1 MTTVRSWSRS
11 NSLELSIPETGQAG
25 LVVLLSGSVIRL
37 THIGW
42 ACLFLSV
49 KTPWPVVLVDQER
62 GVQFCSPAIHSRLTS
77 ARTAFNSYFLLAQA
91 CSPSTL
97 KLAHSSKCVGLLS
110 SCPPSRDPLLQ
121 QEERNAHAASSREF
135 KMDTTDSKCLVA
147 RAPEERR
154 LGLTHLAPT
163 QPDPLRRLKPIPFQA
178 RLLVP
183 PRLALDLPL
192 PSGQHQTWDSLRLV
206 SPTPASAKQRKR
218 PARASQYDLESRTA
232 LFTFAMLVRL
242 LASLLLVSLGRTA
255 LADGSSSV
263 ARADSYRET
272 LRLTPFPDGKVHS
285 EFSFRLEG
293 AWRDEGL
300 AVSQNAVVH
309 DHTLLPRLLT
319 SLVRQ
324 HRVASF
330 HLTLS
335 SGRWQPT
342 WPLHLPAEVP
352 ASGIELTAW
361 LERLEGETNEDERE
375 RWEAFTSAV
384 SGLFCAG
391 VVADGVKTSTSSP
404 TWTVSF
410 DGEGDEREYS
420 LYRLTMPR
428 LAAACTESLT
438 PFLSLLPCSYHA
450 GLSSLLNP
458 HRLFDGDFTL
468 IGVKFLLKEAEEMA
482 AFELEIGSVLDPV
495 RKDRLTGQLG
505 RREFSISSLYDRTL
519 ATACPVASDSRIELV
534 VPTHSVNP
542 FSIEPDLAREVT
554 KIDGREVAVWDV
566 KQALETA
573 ALDVRVT
580 WPGES
585 VFRNP
590 SPSKLPQAPI
600 AVRRLLFGVGQER
613 GRIGVEL
620 INNEEVE
627 HEIVWSE
634 VWPWW
639 LRAFVST
646 LETQTDGQS
655 APGKSDQRILDLDY
669 IPAIA
674 RERPTTL
681 QALIRLPPKSATRL
695 TLAYESASLWYT
707 EYPSDSNR
715 GFSVPGATV
724 VLLPPLEGGSSSP
737 RRQGVLR
744 SRRPVLRL
752 QTPTTLLSLP
762 TPDFSMPYNVIILTS
777 TVMAL
782 FFGSVM
788 NGMIR
793 RWWIVDVGGSGPGE
807 RVLTLNEAILQLVR
821 PHAYDPDELD
831 YGEDELVMDVGAE
844 QAPLSGSE
852 VSPEPLLG
860 EREASVA
867 AMEVEDEEGSSS
879 REEGEVEEDDHGRRS
894 DSETLQAPSHASS
907 RLQSGQ
913 QSSHSSYSYEAP
925 PRWVSTLAPELG
937 QGPSSAP
944 STNTFRRRSAD
955 ERPVRSPSWEGK
967 KPKSAPYDRSFA
979 QSGRSARR
987 NDQLHSHVRSTAH
1000 SSTPSSRPPLPP
1012 RRRNTFSE
1020 PQSPTRSSMREA
1032 YSGRSAFGP
1041 GGRAPMGPSSLPT
1054 PTASPVRAAQDQP
1067 SLLSRI
1073 DFQAGEAARAR
1084 SDQLAKPSQARFVPA
1099 QDVPSPTTT
1108 SGPTGWPARDA
1119 PGPSSAPY
1127 PPYYPSSHPPPPH
1140 APYPPH
1146 PSSYPPPSHGYYPP
1160 HYHYPPYSSSAN
1172 TYAGAAIPQYPPAYS
1187 SPPSHPSYAPLP
1199 PLHPQPHVPPHAS
1212 PSGLE
1217 PTLAMTAMQVGLT
1230 VIAQQQTAAFAMQQ
1244 RMAVMAS
1251 TSAAQQSSA
1260 AQAQPQREA
1269 ETTAVPMRMGA
1280 RSEKKLTGRQRA
1292 RRKQLKEQEE
1302 ARMHE

>member
-1 MTTVRSWSRS
+1 MTLNEHSQVLESIEQLACDSLPLDERQNRVQLVLSPRTGMLAVDAQAGSLVKGSRLIPLLATALNWRVRRSPFKLSTKSRPFASTRRTERTRSVVAGVQDGYDRLEIRFDASSPSRS
-11 NSLELSIPETGQAG
+11 
-25 LVVLLSGSVIRL
+25 RL
-37 THIGW
+37 AFLYRPALRWI
-42 ACLFLSV
+42 CLFHQVNTRLD
-49 KTPWPVVLVDQER
+49 WLD
-62 GVQFCSPAIHSRLTS
+62 SPK
-77 ARTAFNSYFLLAQA
+77 Q
-91 CSPSTL
+91 
-97 KLAHSSKCVGLLS
+97 
-110 SCPPSRDPLLQ
+110 
-121 QEERNAHAASSREF
+121 
-135 KMDTTDSKCLVA
+135 
-147 RAPEERR
+147 
-154 LGLTHLAPT
+154 
-163 QPDPLRRLKPIPFQA
+163 
-178 RLLVP
+178 
-183 PRLALDLPL
+183 
-192 PSGQHQTWDSLRLV
+192 V

>member
-1 MTTVRSWSRS
+1 
-11 NSLELSIPETGQAG
+11 
-25 LVVLLSGSVIRL
+25 
-37 THIGW
+37 
-42 ACLFLSV
+42 
-49 KTPWPVVLVDQER
+49 
-62 GVQFCSPAIHSRLTS
+62 
-77 ARTAFNSYFLLAQA
+77 
-91 CSPSTL
+91 
-97 KLAHSSKCVGLLS
+97 
-110 SCPPSRDPLLQ
+110 
-121 QEERNAHAASSREF
+121 
-135 KMDTTDSKCLVA
+135 
-147 RAPEERR
+147 
-154 LGLTHLAPT
+154 
-163 QPDPLRRLKPIPFQA
+163 
-178 RLLVP
+178 
-183 PRLALDLPL
+183 
-192 PSGQHQTWDSLRLV
+192 
-206 SPTPASAKQRKR
+206 
-218 PARASQYDLESRTA
+218 
-232 LFTFAMLVRL
+232 MLVRL
-242 LASLLLVSLGRTA
+242 LASLLLVSLGCTA

-263 ARADSYRET
+263 ARADSYRES

-300 AVSQNAVVH
+300 AIAENAFVH
-309 DHTLLPRLLT
+309 DHALLPRLLT

-330 HLTLS
+330 HFTLS

-361 LERLEGETNEDERE
+361 LERLEGESNQDERE

-404 TWTVSF
+404 TWTVPF
-410 DGEGDEREYS
+410 DGEGDEREYN

-468 IGVKFLLKEAEEMA
+468 IGVKFLLKEAEQKA
-482 AFELEIGSVLDPV
+482 AFELEVGSVLDPV

-519 ATACPVASDSRIELV
+519 ATACPVASDSKIELV

-566 KQALETA
+566 KRALETA

-585 VFRNP
+585 VFHNP

-620 INNEEVE
+620 VNNEEVE
-627 HEIVWSE
+627 HEVVWSE

-639 LRAFVST
+639 LRAFAST

-655 APGKSDQRILDLDY
+655 APERILDLDY
-669 IPAIA
+669 TPSIA

-681 QALIRLPPKSATRL
+681 QALLRLPPKSTTRL

-724 VLLPPLEGGSSSP
+724 VLLPSAEGDSSSL
-737 RRQGVLR
+737 RRRGVLR

-793 RWWIVDVGGSGPGE
+793 RWWIVDVGE
-807 RVLTLNEAILQLVR
+807 
-821 PHAYDPDELD
+821 
-831 YGEDELVMDVGAE
+831 
-844 QAPLSGSE
+844 SGS
-852 VSPEPLLG
+852 
-860 EREASVA
+860 
-867 AMEVEDEEGSSS
+867 
-879 REEGEVEEDDHGRRS
+879 
-894 DSETLQAPSHASS
+894 
-907 RLQSGQ
+907 
-913 QSSHSSYSYEAP
+913 
-925 PRWVSTLAPELG
+925 
-937 QGPSSAP
+937 
-944 STNTFRRRSAD
+944 
-955 ERPVRSPSWEGK
+955 
-967 KPKSAPYDRSFA
+967 
-979 QSGRSARR
+979 
-987 NDQLHSHVRSTAH
+987 
-1000 SSTPSSRPPLPP
+1000 
-1012 RRRNTFSE
+1012 
-1020 PQSPTRSSMREA
+1020 
-1032 YSGRSAFGP
+1032 
-1041 GGRAPMGPSSLPT
+1041 
-1054 PTASPVRAAQDQP
+1054 
-1067 SLLSRI
+1067 
-1073 DFQAGEAARAR
+1073 
-1084 SDQLAKPSQARFVPA
+1084 AKTKVQ
-1099 QDVPSPTTT
+1099 
-1108 SGPTGWPARDA
+1108 
-1119 PGPSSAPY
+1119 
-1127 PPYYPSSHPPPPH
+1127 
-1140 APYPPH
+1140 
-1146 PSSYPPPSHGYYPP
+1146 
-1160 HYHYPPYSSSAN
+1160 
-1172 TYAGAAIPQYPPAYS
+1172 
-1187 SPPSHPSYAPLP
+1187 
-1199 PLHPQPHVPPHAS
+1199 
-1212 PSGLE
+1212 
-1217 PTLAMTAMQVGLT
+1217 
-1230 VIAQQQTAAFAMQQ
+1230 
-1244 RMAVMAS
+1244 
-1251 TSAAQQSSA
+1251 
-1260 AQAQPQREA
+1260 
-1269 ETTAVPMRMGA
+1269 
-1280 RSEKKLTGRQRA
+1280 
-1292 RRKQLKEQEE
+1292 
-1302 ARMHE
+1302 